1 MIQRYPI
8 DHLILKTKFKYHKEY
23 KQNILKYFT
32 QDSSTS
38 TEPNPFFER
47 KDHLYNDK
55 LQRDDWLKSQDWER
69 PWVKYVR
76 SGLQEHLLMFAQE
89 LGYKNIHIM
98 KMWYQ
103 QYGYKDL
110 HNWHI
115 HGGNYTGVYYLEYD
129 DTCPLTEFT
138 YPNNMEKSF
147 SIESEEGD
155 MLFFPCFL
163 IHRSPMSQSKNRKS
177 IISWNLDFEEIQS
190 KYLNNKIVPLTLLK

>member
-38 TEPNPFFER
+38 FER
-47 KDHLYNDK
+47 KDHGYNDK

-69 PWVKYVR
+69 PWIKYVR

-89 LGYKNIHIM
+89 LGYKNIYIM

-129 DTCPLTEFT
+129 DTCPLTEFV